1 MGAIPS
7 KASFAEFRNYF
18 TQFGELDDIC
28 LPMKDKVRGINR
40 GHGFV
45 TYKSTEDAR
54 CVMDKFDKH
63 SIRDK
68 WVEVKIAKPRSSK
81 SPNYKAFQSDTT
93 KIDIRNTIQR
103 KTLTDSS
110 SSSSEE
116 EDFFR
121 FGSNQEGRLTENKK
135 SEKEMSNESIKFL
148 NFMMSARTSLKR
160 KSIKG
165 RRESFAKHEVFKD
178 SNKVSLRSFKTFNE
192 ADKRYSEQVFISEE
206 QRKLFENT
214 QKRFSLIEK
223 GGKCYLH
230 KNCSCFKK

>member
-18 TQFGELDDIC
+18 TQFGELADIC

-54 CVMDKFDKH
+54 CVMDQFDKH

-81 SPNYKAFQSDTT
+81 SPNYKAFQSETT
-93 KIDIRNTIQR
+93 NINTR
-103 KTLTDSS
+103 KTILEETHTD

-116 EDFFR
+116 EDLLR
-121 FGSNQEGRLTENKK
+121 FETKKEGSETKK
-135 SEKEMSNESIKFL
+135 KRSEKEMSNESIKFL
-148 NFMMSARTSLKR
+148 NFMLSARTSIKR
-160 KSIKG
+160 KSIMS
-165 RRESFAKHEVFKD
+165 RRESFSRHEVFKD

-192 ADKRYSEQVFISEE
+192 ADKRYSEQVFITEE
-206 QRKLFENT
+206 QKKLFEST
-214 QKRFSLIEK
+214 QKRMSLVEK
-223 GGKCYLH
+223 GSKCYLH